1 MNENKPLKYRTIE
14 HYEEIL
20 KLNLCRHF
28 YKFYILKNVY
38 HPKKDNLW
46 IDRLSTSHIHF
57 EANVKN
63 YEGVDFKIRWSTY
76 LAVMANQT
84 LN

>member
-1 MNENKPLKYRTIE
+1 MNENKRLKYNTVG
-14 HYEEIL
+14 HYEEL
-20 KLNLCRHF
+20 VKLNLCRYF

-46 IDRLSTSHIHF
+46 IDRLSVSHIHF

-63 YEGVDFKIRWSTY
+63 YEGVDFKIKWSTY

>member
-1 MNENKPLKYRTIE
+1 MNENIPLKYRTVE
-14 HYEEIL
+14 HYEEIV

-38 HPKKDNLW
+38 QPKKDNLW

-76 LAVMANQT
+76 LAVMANQQ

>member
-1 MNENKPLKYRTIE
+1 MEENKPLKYRTVE
-14 HYEEIL
+14 HYEEMV
-20 KLNLCRHF
+20 KLNLCRYF
-28 YKFYILKNVY
+28 NNFFILNNVY
-38 HPKKDNLW
+38 QPKKDNLW

-63 YEGVDFKIRWSTY
+63 HEGVDFKIRWSTY
-76 LAVMANQT
+76 LAVMANQS

>member
-1 MNENKPLKYRTIE
+1 MNESKLLKYRTVE
-14 HYEEIL
+14 HYEEIV

-46 IDRLSTSHIHF
+46 IDRLSASYIHF

-76 LAVMANQT
+76 LAIMANQS

>member
-1 MNENKPLKYRTIE
+1 MNENTPLKYRTVE
-14 HYEEIL
+14 HYEEIV
-20 KLNLCRHF
+20 KLSLYRHF
-28 YKFYILKNVY
+28 NKFYILKNVY

-46 IDRLSTSHIHF
+46 IDRLSSSHIHF

-76 LAVMANQT
+76 LAVMANQK

>member
-1 MNENKPLKYRTIE
+1 MEENKRLKYKTIE
-14 HYEEIL
+14 HYEEIV

-38 HPKKDNLW
+38 QPKKDNLW
-46 IDRLSTSHIHF
+46 IDRLSASHIHF

-63 YEGVDFKIRWSTY
+63 HEGVDFKIRWSTY
-76 LAVMANQT
+76 LAVMANQS